1 MRAVAF
7 FEHGGPEVLHLVHD
21 WPEPEP
27 AEHDV
32 VVKVEA
38 CALNHLDLFVR
49 RGMPGAPI
57 ELPRVSGG
65 DMAGTVIALGQAVT
79 DVPPGLRVLVDPA
92 IALPGGRTGALGEDA
107 DGGLTE
113 RIAVPAANVIP
124 LPPGVSA
131 TDAAALPIAYG
142 TAHRMLITRGQVQPG
157 ETVVVLGASG
167 GVGTA
172 CVQLA
177 AMLGAEVIA
186 VASSQAKLD
195 RLAELGARHLVLAR
209 GAEYGGQVWKL
220 TGKRGADVIVDYS
233 GEETWPATV
242 RTVRHGGRILVCGAT
257 SGYQAVTD
265 LRYVWVRESTIIGS
279 NGWCR
284 ADLEAL
290 LRLVAAGRLRP
301 VVDRVVGLDQVRQ
314 AEEDLEARSVFGKI
328 VIDPHA

>member
-7 FEHGGPEVLHLVHD
+7 FSHGGPEVLQLVHD
-21 WPEPEP
+21 WPEPKP
-27 AEHDV
+27 AEHEV
-32 VVKVEA
+32 VLRVEA

-49 RGMPGAPI
+49 RGMPGVPI
-57 ELPRVSGG
+57 QLPRVSGG

-79 DVPPGLRVLVDPA
+79 DVQSGLRVLVDPA
-92 IALPGGRTGALGEDA
+92 ITLPGGRAGALGENA

-124 LPPGVSA
+124 LPAGVSA

-142 TAHRMLITRGQVQPG
+142 TAHRMLITRGRVQPG

-186 VASSQAKLD
+186 VASSHAKLD

-209 GAEYGGQVWKL
+209 GREYGSQVWQL

-257 SGYQAVTD
+257 SGYRAVTD
-265 LRYVWVRESTIIGS
+265 LRYVWVREATIIGS
-279 NGWCR
+279 DGWCR

-290 LRLVAAGRLRP
+290 LGLVAAGRLHP

>member
-7 FEHGGPEVLHLVHD
+7 FKHGGPEVLQLVYD

-27 AEHDV
+27 AEHEV
-32 VVKVEA
+32 VLSVEA

-49 RGMPGAPI
+49 RGMPGVPVQ
-57 ELPRVSGG
+57 LPRVSGG

-79 DVPPGLRVLVDPA
+79 DVQPGLRVLVDPA
-92 IALPGGRTGALGEDA
+92 ITLPGGRTGALGENA
-107 DGGLTE
+107 NGGLTE

-124 LPPGVSA
+124 LPSGVSA
-131 TDAAALPIAYG
+131 ADAAALPIAYG
-142 TAHRMLITRGQVQPG
+142 TAHRMLITRGEVQPG

-195 RLAELGARHLVLAR
+195 RLAELGAGHLVLAR
-209 GAEYGGQVWKL
+209 GREYGSQVWQL

-233 GEETWPATV
+233 GQETWPATV
-242 RTVRHGGRILVCGAT
+242 RAVRHGGRILVCGAT
-257 SGYQAVTD
+257 SGYRAVTD

-279 NGWCR
+279 DGWCR

-290 LRLVAAGRLRP
+290 LGLVAAGRVRP